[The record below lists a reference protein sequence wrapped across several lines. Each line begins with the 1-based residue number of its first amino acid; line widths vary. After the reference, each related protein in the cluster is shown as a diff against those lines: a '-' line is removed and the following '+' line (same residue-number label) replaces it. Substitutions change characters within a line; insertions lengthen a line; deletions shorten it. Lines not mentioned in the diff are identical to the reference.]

1 MIMPEIKRVVNFEAF
16 KGKTIQEVMEK
27 GLYLRFV
34 FTDGT
39 FADLEAEANTS
50 AKIVIEKGKQ
60 RRRTPYH

>member
-1 MIMPEIKRVVNFEAF
+1 MIMPEIKRVVNFEAL
-16 KGKTIQEVMEK
+16 KGKTIQAVIEK
-27 GLYLRFV
+27 GFYLRFV

-60 RRRTPYH
+60 RRGTPYH